1 MSSHAP
7 FTIALINPEI
17 PPNTGNI
24 ARLCGATTCR
34 LDIVGKP
41 AFDLSDKAL
50 KRAGLDY
57 WHLVDIH
64 HFPDIMSYL
73 KQKDPSTLHF
83 FSSKTQKSYIDAQFQ
98 LHDTLLFGSETK
110 GLSQEIWEHFPTRFV
125 TIPMFTKEQGMRS
138 INLATS
144 VGIGL
149 YEAIRQ
155 TNYKS
160 PTASI

>member
-1 MSSHAP
+1 MSLFS
-7 FTIALINPEI
+7 IALINPEI

-34 LDIVGKP
+34 LDIVGQP
-41 AFDLSDKAL
+41 AFDMSDKAL

-64 HFPDIMSYL
+64 HFPNISDYL
-73 KQKDPSTLHF
+73 AKKDPSTLHF
-83 FSSKTQKSYIDAQFQ
+83 FSSKTQKSYTKAEFK
-98 LHDTLLFGSETK
+98 LKDTLVFGSETK
-110 GLSQEIWEHFPTRFV
+110 GLSQDIWQTFPDRFV

-149 YEAIRQ
+149 YEALRQ
-155 TNYKS
+155 CNCT
-160 PTASI
+160 